1 MGFLK
6 YLSPAAALGETGIGK
21 GLIDSFTGK
30 GAQKALDKA
39 QAQQAAAAE
48 KARAGQTG
56 AWDSFDT
63 QARGDLT
70 GGIGR
75 VRSLYDP
82 ALNGS
87 TEASDRQYGL
97 LRGDQGA
104 FDQYMAN
111 PAQAAIQAA
120 TAQRLGRYANASGKS
135 YATSAGNSIANR
147 GWLENFNTYQGQN
160 AALGA
165 EERGRIDA
173 ARNALAGAESGYA
186 GDLARVGA
194 QRASGVAGAYGQEGQ
209 QVGNAWGQWGQG
221 TAANAN
227 TLTQNLL
234 GLGGLALKATGWGGF
249 GAGPGGTTQAGT
261 AANGGW
267 ETTTTPANNNLFKF
281 R

>member
-1 MGFLK
+1 MGI
-6 YLSPAAALGETGIGK
+6 LGELWGGFSGK
-21 GLIDSFTGK
+21 N
-30 GAQKALDKA
+30 AQKALNTTRGE
-39 QAQQAAAAE
+39 QTAAARRTRE
-48 KARAGQTG
+48 GQTG
-56 AWDSFDT
+56 AWDAFGG
-63 QARGDLT
+63 QARGDLG
-70 GGIGR
+70 GGIDR
-75 VRSLYDP
+75 VRSLYNP
-82 ALNGS
+82 AIGG
-87 TEASDRQYGL
+87 TAEASDRQYAL

-111 PAQAAIQAA
+111 PAQAALQAA

-165 EERGRIDA
+165 EERGRVDM
-173 ARNALAGAESGYA
+173 ARNALAGAEGDYA
-186 GDLARVGA
+186 RNLVGVGG
-194 QRASGVAGAYGQEGQ
+194 QRAAGYAGAYGQEGQ